1 MRKIGGVLLLTGA
14 FILTVWGIVQW
25 FRELFPSVPNY
36 VSFAVVITFLGLC
49 LLIASLIKE
58 RIKDIK
64 GDKNKFRGIEK

>member
-1 MRKIGGVLLLTGA
+1 MRKIGGVLLLTGT

-58 RIKDIK
+58 RIKDTK
-64 GDKNKFRGIEK
+64 EDKNKFRGIEK